1 MAFNGR
7 VAFVTGA
14 GSGIGQ
20 LAARQLAGRKVHV
33 AAVDVDEGGL
43 KSTAE
48 GLDTVHTQVV
58 DVTDLEALCSAVKR
72 VEAEFGPIDRVY
84 NCAAIMPL
92 GLLTDQDPAL
102 VQRMMEI
109 NYGGL
114 VNVTHAVLPSML
126 QRKAGDFISFC
137 SMAGHLPAIYMG
149 AYNASKS
156 AVATY
161 TEVLYHE
168 NLRSGV
174 RFVCVCPPVVN
185 TPLLQQGRDT
195 VWPKILDETTPI
207 EPQVVLDAIEAAFD
221 RGDFWVMP
229 GRDSKTAWW
238 MRRLA
243 PEFLWRRVHKLEGR

>member
-7 VAFVTGA
+7 VALITGA

-20 LAARQLAGRKVHV
+20 TAARQLAARKVHV

-43 KSTAE
+43 KSTAD
-48 GLDTVHTQVV
+48 GLDTVQSHVV
-58 DVTDLEALCSAVKR
+58 DVTDLEALRAAVNR
-72 VEAEFGPIDRVY
+72 VEAELGPIDRVY

-92 GLLTDQDPAL
+92 GLLTDQEPAL
-102 VQRMMEI
+102 VRRMMDI

-114 VNVTHAVLPSML
+114 VNVTHAVLPAML
-126 QRKAGDFISFC
+126 ERKAGDFISFS
-137 SMAGHLPAIYMG
+137 SMAGHLPGIYMG

-156 AVATY
+156 AVAAY
-161 TEVLYHE
+161 TEVLHHE
-168 NLRSGV
+168 NIRSGV
-174 RFVCVCPPVVN
+174 RFVCVCPPVVD

-195 VWPKILDETTPI
+195 VWPKMLDEVTPI
-207 EPQVVLDAIEAAFD
+207 APRVVLDAIEVAFD

-229 GRDSKTAWW
+229 GKSSKTAWW

-243 PEFLWRRVHKLEGR
+243 PEFLWKRIHKLEGR